1 MLEFAANATNLLNHT
16 QFAAN
21 YDGALGST
29 TRGEHDQRFEAGH
42 GHERQYFRH
51 SIFGLDRQRLRPAAS
66 GHECP
71 AAILITS
78 GRLGQDV
85 CGGRKPILVM
95 GKIEWLK

>member
-1 MLEFAANATNLLNHT
+1 VNTTNGLKPGM
-16 QFAAN
+16 
-21 YDGALGST
+21 GASG
-29 TRGEHDQRFEAGH
+29 
-42 GHERQYFRH
+42 Y
-51 SIFGLDRQRLRPAAS
+51 SIFGFDRQRLRPAAG

-85 CGGRKPILVM
+85 CGGREPILVM